1 MNRSG
6 FPKVAFHDDL
16 LRQASHL
23 VHFEPETP
31 AQASLRRAVSTAYY
45 ALFHFLISEAVAN
58 WNQDVLRSYL
68 ARAFDHAAMK
78 NASNRVLDN
87 KKFPF
92 SGENPVVVEKLRRV
106 AESFVELQDKRHIA
120 DYDNTTVWTPVTAL
134 TQVTSAEQAFLT
146 WRGIRHEPIAQ
157 AYLVSFLVKNRG

>member
-1 MNRSG
+1 M
-6 FPKVAFHDDL
+6 AFHDDL

-31 AQASLRRAVSTAYY
+31 TQASLRRAVSTAYY

-68 ARAFDHAAMK
+68 ARAFDHAPMK

-92 SGENPVVVEKLRRV
+92 SGEDPVVVKKLRKV
-106 AESFVELQDKRHIA
+106 AKSLAQLQDQRHIA
-120 DYDNTTVWTPVTAL
+120 DYDNTTVWTLVDAL

-146 WRGIRHEPIAQ
+146 WREIRHQPIAQ
-157 AYLVSFLVKNRG
+157 AYPVSFLVKNRS